1 MIGFYFAP
9 LRSFRF
15 TALFGVGAAGMES
28 TASWRILR
36 AGGRAFEDDAL
47 ARPRDAGIGDGYGGK
62 QGLSVGVQGVTVQFV
77 AVSKLDYDSQIH
89 NRDPVA
95 NVAHHA

>member
-62 QGLSVGVQGVTVQFV
+62 QGLSVWVQRVVIQFFPIG
-77 AVSKLDYDSQIH
+77 KLND
-89 NRDPVA
+89 NP
-95 NVAHHA
+95 